1 MFKKIIISS
10 AILSLVISD
19 VLHLTHPYQ
28 FLESH
33 FLQNGYHYEPIQ
45 NLLPSTQPPLPEIIV
60 NKQSTSNGYNY
71 EKPIIPPQSDEII
84 INNEY
89 IPPSN
94 NYIQPQKDYLPP
106 KYIDNVENHKNGYNY
121 PSPVPPIQTQSD
133 EIPPDNIGYNYD
145 PPKPPSNDYLPPSN
159 HQGRMFKES
168 VQKLSQ
174 HRLQLR
180 ELRCLQNTGGYFQG
194 IINVQSFLANI
205 PIVDTDIFD
214 RRCNLAVVKT
224 QIVINFKYED
234 FQRCGVENCGSSE
247 LCLRLRFP
255 QIRDMKSIGDAILTL
270 QCKVQDKI
278 VTKVHSIKVGVSDS
292 R

>member
-1 MFKKIIISS
+1 MFKKLILSS
-10 AILSLVISD
+10 AILSVVISD

-28 FLESH
+28 FLDSP
-33 FLQNGYHYEPIQ
+33 FIQNGYHYEPVQ
-45 NLLPSTQPPLPEIIV
+45 TLLPSAPPTLPEIIV
-60 NKQSTSNGYNY
+60 NKQANSNGYHY
-71 EKPIIPPQSDEII
+71 DKPIIPPQSDEII

-94 NYIQPQKDYLPP
+94 NYIPPPQNDYLPP
-106 KYIDNVENHKNGYNY
+106 KFVDKIVENQKNGYSY
-121 PSPVPPIQTQSD
+121 PSPIPPQSD
-133 EIPPDNIGYNYD
+133 EIPPENTGYNYD
-145 PPKPPSNDYLPPSN
+145 PPNQPSNDYLPPSN
-159 HQGRMFKES
+159 HQGRIFKDSE
-168 VQKLSQ
+168 QKSQ

-180 ELRCLQNTGGYFQG
+180 ELRCLSNNGGYFQG
-194 IINVQSFLANI
+194 IINVQSFLTNI
-205 PIVDTDIFD
+205 PIVDTDVFD

-224 QIVINFKYED
+224 QIVINFGYED

>member
-1 MFKKIIISS
+1 MFKKIILSS
-10 AILSLVISD
+10 AIICVVLCD

-28 FLESH
+28 FLDSP
-33 FLQNGYHYEPIQ
+33 FIQNGYHYEPIQ
-45 NLLPSTQPPLPEIIV
+45 TLVPSAPPTLPEIII
-60 NKQSTSNGYNY
+60 NKQANSNGYNY
-71 EKPIIPPQSDEII
+71 EKPVVPPQSDAIIISNEYIPPNIYIPPPQNDYLPPKFVDKNVENSGYSYPSPIPPQSDEIPP
-84 INNEY
+84 EQPGY
-89 IPPSN
+89 I
-94 NYIQPQKDYLPP
+94 
-106 KYIDNVENHKNGYNY
+106 
-121 PSPVPPIQTQSD
+121 
-133 EIPPDNIGYNYD
+133 YD
-145 PPKPPSNDYLPPSN
+145 PPKEPSNDYLPPSN
-159 HQGRMFKES
+159 HQGRILKNSEP
-168 VQKLSQ
+168 KSQ

-205 PIVDTDIFD
+205 PIVDTEIYD

-224 QIVINFKYED
+224 QIVINFKFED

>member
-1 MFKKIIISS
+1 MFKKIILSS
-10 AILSLVISD
+10 AILCVVLCD

-28 FLESH
+28 FLDSP
-33 FLQNGYHYEPIQ
+33 FIQNGYHYEPVQ
-45 NLLPSTQPPLPEIIV
+45 SLVPSVPTPQLPEIIV
-60 NKQSTSNGYNY
+60 NKQTNSNGYNY
-71 EKPIIPPQSDEII
+71 EKPIVPPQSDEII

-89 IPPSN
+89 IPPN
-94 NYIQPQKDYLPP
+94 NYIPPPQNDYLPT
-106 KYIDNVENHKNGYNY
+106 KFVDKIVENHGYNY
-121 PSPVPPIQTQSD
+121 PSPIPPQSD
-133 EIPPDNIGYNYD
+133 EIPPPETGYNYD
-145 PPKPPSNDYLPPSN
+145 PPSNDYLPPSN
-159 HQGRMFKES
+159 HQGRIFKDSEP
-168 VQKLSQ
+168 KSQ

-180 ELRCLQNTGGYFQG
+180 ELRCQQNSGGYFQG
-194 IINVQSFLANI
+194 IINVQSFLTNI
-205 PIVDTDIFD
+205 PIVDTEIYD

-234 FQRCGVENCGSSE
+234 FQRCGVESCGSSE